1 MTLRQRMAELLQNGW
16 FTPRELSQEL
26 GIREKEVLE
35 HLEHVAR
42 SARPGRLLKIEHSR
56 CQICG
61 FIFRKRVRLS
71 APSRC
76 PECKSERVAPPRFTL
91 LPD

>member
-1 MTLRQRMAELLQNGW
+1 MTARQRMAELLQSGW

-26 GIREKEVLE
+26 GIKEREVLE

-42 SARPGRLLKIEHSR
+42 SARWGNPLRVEHSR
-56 CQICG
+56 CQSCG
-61 FIFRKRVRLS
+61 FVFTKRMRFS

-76 PECKSERVAPPRFTL
+76 PRCRSERVAAPRFTL
-91 LPD
+91 MPG